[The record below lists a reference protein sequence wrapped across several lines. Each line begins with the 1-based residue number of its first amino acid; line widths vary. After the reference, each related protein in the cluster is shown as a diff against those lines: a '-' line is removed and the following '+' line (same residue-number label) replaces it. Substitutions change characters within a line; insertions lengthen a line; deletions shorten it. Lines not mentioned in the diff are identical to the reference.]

1 MIVPGGARGGVGGVA
16 AAGSLAGVR
25 DEAGSGDGASGRPAP
40 AGGVAGAVAAV
51 IALLAGLL
59 VGVVGSLEH
68 RWQVGAVP
76 VGLGLG
82 LVGTFVV
89 VVAGGTLVG
98 RRSGAAAALLGWLA
112 ATVVL
117 SMSGPGSDVVLPADG
132 IGYGWL
138 LGGAVA
144 ASLGL
149 LPDHAALA
157 RRAGVL

>member
-1 MIVPGGARGGVGGVA
+1 MPGAGHP

-25 DEAGSGDGASGRPAP
+25 DEAGGGAGAEARAVS
-40 AGGVAGAVAAV
+40 AGTGAVGGAVAAV

-68 RWQVGAVP
+68 RWEPGPVP
-76 VGLGLG
+76 LGLLLG
-82 LVGTFVV
+82 LVGTFAV
-89 VVAGGTLVG
+89 VVAGGVLVG

-132 IGYGWL
+132 SGYAWL
-138 LGGAVA
+138 FGGAVA
-144 ASLGL
+144 AGLGL

-157 RRAGVL
+157 RRLGVLEPARRR